1 MMQVNYTLENNT
13 DQDFML
19 ICNVEHATK
28 PSLMHLPAGETV
40 AFFDQRSITS
50 IKIFKATPEEKTDDN
65 E

>member
-19 ICNVEHATK
+19 VCTMEHVSS
-28 PSLMHLPAGETV
+28 PSLMHLPAGEVV
-40 AFFDQRSITS
+40 AFFDQRAVTAV
-50 IKIFKATPEEKTDDN
+50 KIFKATPKEKTNDN

>member
-19 ICNVEHATK
+19 VCTMEHAAS
-28 PSLMHLPAGETV
+28 PSLMHLPAGEMV
-40 AFFDQRSITS
+40 AFFDQRALTT
-50 IKIFKATPEEKTDDN
+50 IKIFKATPKEKTDDN

>member
-19 ICNVEHATK
+19 VCNMEHAAK
-28 PSLMHLPAGETV
+28 PALMHLPAGETV
-40 AFFDQRSITS
+40 AFFDQRSITT
-50 IKIFKATPEEKTDDN
+50 IKIFKAEPVEKTDDN

>member
-19 ICNVEHATK
+19 VCNTALSS
-28 PSLMHLPAGETV
+28 PSVMHLPAGEVV
-40 AFFDQRSITS
+40 AFFDQRALTA
-50 IKIFKATPEEKTDDN
+50 IKIFKAEPVEKTNDN

>member
-19 ICNVEHATK
+19 ICTMEHASS
-28 PSLMHLPAGETV
+28 PSLMHLPAGEVV
-40 AFFDQRSITS
+40 AFFDQRAVTAV
-50 IKIFKATPEEKTDDN
+50 KIFKATPKEETNDD

>member
-19 ICNVEHATK
+19 VCKMEHASS
-28 PSLMHLPAGETV
+28 PSVMHLPAGEVV
-40 AFFDQRSITS
+40 AFFDQRAMTTV
-50 IKIFKATPEEKTDDN
+50 KIFKATPKEKTNDN